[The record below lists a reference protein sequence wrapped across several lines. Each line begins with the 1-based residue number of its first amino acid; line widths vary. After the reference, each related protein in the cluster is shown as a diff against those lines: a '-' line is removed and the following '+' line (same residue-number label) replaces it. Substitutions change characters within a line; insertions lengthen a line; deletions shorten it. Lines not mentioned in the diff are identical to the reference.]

1 MGPMPPRP
9 RPLRSRLLPLCCGLS
24 LVPLAARG
32 EVTET
37 PARDAWFA
45 RDKALHYS
53 VSAGLAGAGY
63 VGGAL
68 LFDAPEARWLTGA
81 GVALGAGVA
90 KEVYD
95 AGRGSFFS
103 WKDLTWDVLGTA
115 SGLAVSWAVDR
126 LVFQRPAAP
135 ARVAALQRD
144 EAALPARMRLT
155 LAVSPQVGTHPQGVS
170 GNDRTVPVML
180 FLLGGW

>member
-1 MGPMPPRP
+1 MTFRARP
-9 RPLRSRLLPLCCGLS
+9 LLPLCCSLS
-24 LVPLAARG
+24 LVPLSAWSQASQ
-32 EVTET
+32 T
-37 PARDAWFA
+37 PPRDDWFA

-90 KEVYD
+90 KEFYD
-95 AGRGSFFS
+95 EGRGGFFS
-103 WKDLTWDVLGTA
+103 WKDITWDVLGTA
-115 SGLAVSWAVDR
+115 SGLALSWAVDR
-126 LVFQRPAAP
+126 LVFQRLASRAP
-135 ARVAALQRD
+135 APQRD
-144 EAALPARMRLT
+144 EAALPASMRLT
-155 LAVSPQVGTHPQGVS
+155 LAASPQVGAHPQAVS
-170 GNDRTVPVML
+170 GNDRNRPVML

>member
-1 MGPMPPRP
+1 MS
-9 RPLRSRLLPLCCGLS
+9 SRVRLPLPLCCCLS
-24 LVPLAARG
+24 FVPLSAWSQ
-32 EVTET
+32 VSET
-37 PARDAWFA
+37 PARDSWFA
-45 RDKALHYS
+45 RDKALHYG

-90 KEVYD
+90 KELYD

-103 WKDLTWDVLGTA
+103 WKDLTWDALGTA
-115 SGLAVSWAVDR
+115 SGLTVSWAIDR
-126 LVFQRPAAP
+126 LVFQRLDPV
-135 ARVAALQRD
+135 RTSALRRD

-155 LAVSPQVGTHPQGVS
+155 LAVSPRVGAHPQAVS